1 MDARLPASARTAA
14 VVDEALAFMQVLWK
28 LEHALE
34 RVSKRMEDNLGVSG
48 PQRLAL
54 RIIGSVPDI
63 GPAELA
69 TALHLHPSTITGVVQ
84 RLEARRLIRRIQ
96 HANDGRRVHLRV
108 TRAGARLNVPH
119 APGTVEAAVR
129 RTLSKT
135 RIEDRDATVKVL
147 ERLAANLVGT
157 V

>member
-1 MDARLPASARTAA
+1 
-14 VVDEALAFMQVLWK
+14 
-28 LEHALE
+28 
-34 RVSKRMEDNLGVSG
+34 
-48 PQRLAL
+48 
-54 RIIGSVPDI
+54 
-63 GPAELA
+63 
-69 TALHLHPSTITGVVQ
+69 VVQ

-108 TRAGARLNVPH
+108 TPAGARLNVPH

-147 ERLAANLVGT
+147 ERLAANLVGRADGALIAPLPVSPCEITST
-157 V
+157 VRK